1 MTTRG
6 PNILFVGEDSVLLR
20 SRART
25 EVKGGELLEMECP
38 RSRGIHSI
46 RNKILVFASGASG
59 NTANVVIMYDVDFL
73 THEAQ
78 SALRRGLENCAR
90 STRFIFTSTRPNL
103 LMEPI
108 RSRVVI
114 KTVRNTKRSS
124 HSPHSRLVGM
134 TASLPSKSSD
144 LMNRAQEIANAGH
157 TALDV
162 FARCIENNAGVDPL
176 DAVQLE
182 RLATSIRSEVVSIYT
197 ILGHF
202 RSLAPSFEKNE

>member
-1 MTTRG
+1 M
-6 PNILFVGEDSVLLR
+6 LFVGDDSVLLR
-20 SRART
+20 NRARA
-25 EVKGGELLEMECP
+25 EVQGGELLEMECP
-38 RSRGIHSI
+38 RSRGIHAI
-46 RNKILVFASGASG
+46 RNKILVFAAGASG
-59 NTANVVIMYDVDFL
+59 ETPNVVIMYDVDFL

-114 KTVRNTKRSS
+114 KTVRSTKRDS
-124 HSPHSRLVGM
+124 HFLHSRLIGL
-134 TASLPSKSSD
+134 TNSLPPRPSE
-144 LMNRAQEIANAGH
+144 LMNRAQEIANAGY

-162 FARCIENNAGVDPL
+162 LARCIEGNAKVNPV

-182 RLATSIRSEVVSIYT
+182 RLATSIRSEVVSIYV
-197 ILGHF
+197 ILGLF
-202 RSLAPSFEKNE
+202 RSLTPNFEKDE